1 MASGTSVLAPAVG
14 VIGFHR
20 MYDARDG
27 VALDAG
33 IFNAIIATPGTA
45 LETTL
50 PDGTV
55 EMKGFEGIDLIFCG
69 TGSADDDFNFQIWF
83 WYLIGDPT
91 ADVADRM
98 YLPKLVGSSDETAAA
113 NELGA
118 FVGVDGEYIENEL
131 KFADKVGAI
140 TNSAHQTFLE
150 KFNTVSANVEVES
163 PASDGVAMVSIRNV
177 AGAHAVR
184 VHVYET
190 GAGIATTMQVLCR
203 LTRGLNP

>member
-1 MASGTSVLAPAVG
+1 MPGTTSVLAPAVAST
-14 VIGFHR
+14 GFFR
-20 MYDARDG
+20 MYG
-27 VALDAG
+27 SQNGPALGAG
-33 IFNAIIATPGTA
+33 IFNAIIATPGTVLA
-45 LETTL
+45 TTL

-83 WYLIGDPT
+83 WYLI
-91 ADVADRM
+91 ADRQGETGKRM

-118 FVGVDGEYIENEL
+118 FVGVDDKYIENEL

-150 KFNTVSANVEVES
+150 KFNTVTANIEVES

-177 AGAHAVR
+177 AGVHAVR

-190 GAGIATTMQVLCR
+190 GAGIATTMQVLIR